1 MVGIIPG
8 RETSHKAEGLARY
21 GVRSLHIPM
30 DTLPILKTTAE
41 TRMGNHRRGVT
52 PQIRTNVGNF
62 VTFRIVVRLTGF
74 FSLHLRLKEGYILMF
89 LYFGIC

>member
-1 MVGIIPG
+1 MVGIIPE

-30 DTLPILKTTAE
+30 GTLLILKTTAE

-52 PQIRTNVGNF
+52 PQIRTNVGNS
-62 VTFRIVVRLTGF
+62 VPFRIVVSLTVF
-74 FSLHLRLKEGYILMF
+74 FLSVYKGLKGT
-89 LYFGIC
+89 C

>member
-41 TRMGNHRRGVT
+41 TRMGNRRRGVT
-52 PQIRTNVGNF
+52 PQIRTNAGNS
-62 VTFRIVVRLTGF
+62 VPFRIVVSLTVFYF
-74 FSLHLRLKEGYILMF
+74 FSSIKGLKKDT
-89 LYFGIC
+89 C

>member
-52 PQIRTNVGNF
+52 PQIHTNVGNF
-62 VTFRIVVRLTGF
+62 VTFRIVVRLTGVF
-74 FSLHLRLKEGYILMF
+74 FPPFKA
-89 LYFGIC
+89 